1 MCQRICIHS
10 VPRSADEELYMN
22 FVLIIWFISQSAIAV
37 TSAQFERMEECK
49 AALQSVQSEFSS
61 ETIKVGGG
69 CYRST
74 AKS

>member
-1 MCQRICIHS
+1 
-10 VPRSADEELYMN
+10 MN

-37 TSAQFERMEECK
+37 TSAQFERMEECR